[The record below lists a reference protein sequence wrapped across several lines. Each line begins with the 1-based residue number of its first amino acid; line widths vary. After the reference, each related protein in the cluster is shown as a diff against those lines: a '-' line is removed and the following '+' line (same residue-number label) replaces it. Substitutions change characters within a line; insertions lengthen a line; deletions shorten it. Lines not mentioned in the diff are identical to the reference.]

1 MKTHEKIIIGAYSI
15 VLTVSVILGSIWWY
29 KYTSAKRR
37 LDELGRLSEQYREQL
52 TGAESAFES
61 AKEEK
66 QTEKKK
72 NLEDSFIKNY
82 SPPIIVG
89 DFYYYI
95 VFWILLNLCL
105 FHNFYKNFVAPFNRI
120 VVIVK

>member
-37 LDELGRLSEQYREQL
+37 LDELGRLSEQYREQI

-61 AKEEK
+61 AKEENRRAAEITGEL
-66 QTEKKK
+66 TELNDRNIKSVSDARLTLQEIREQVEL
-72 NLEDSFIKNY
+72 LEKVYNSSSVN
-82 SPPIIVG
+82 
-89 DFYYYI
+89 
-95 VFWILLNLCL
+95 
-105 FHNFYKNFVAPFNRI
+105 
-120 VVIVK
+120 